1 MDKLLLIDGSSYL
14 YRAYYAMPDMRVKAG
29 DRASAP
35 TGALHGM
42 VNMLESLRKNEPA
55 MLGACVFDA
64 PGPTFRNE
72 WYAQYKA
79 NRPAM
84 PEDLAAQIEPIH
96 QVVRLLGW
104 PLLIIPGIEADD
116 VIGTLA
122 CLGKRAGFEVLISTG
137 DKDMAQLVN
146 SHVTLVNTMTG
157 ERLDEAG
164 VKQKF
169 GVPPDR
175 IVDYLTLIG
184 DTVDNVPG
192 VNKVGPK
199 TAVKWIN
206 EYGSLGGVVE
216 AAPDMKGAAGENLRQ
231 ALDWLPQGKRL
242 LTIVTGCDLS
252 AQVQGLPKL
261 DALRLQPVNKPALR
275 DFLQRYGFRKK
286 VQQLD
291 QELGNETKASK
302 SSVTAHSDLF
312 GTLNESNSAGSSMS
326 TQSGQAAHY
335 ELVLDW
341 DAFNVCLAAIEKAEL
356 VALDTET
363 DSLEPMQARI
373 VGLSFSVTP
382 YSGWYIPL
390 AHDYTGAP
398 VQLPLQEVLDK
409 LTPWLESEQAAKVG
423 QNIKYDMHVFA
434 NHGIAVKGYMHD
446 TMLQSYVLEAHRQHS
461 LESLALRHLN
471 RKGVSYED
479 LCGKGVHQIPFSQVD
494 VQQAGNYSS
503 EDSDM
508 TLDVHRKLWPAIEA
522 TQKASEETGAG
533 LARIYALEMQTSR
546 VLTRMERVGVLID
559 VQELARQS
567 QALSERITA
576 IEQQAFDL
584 AGGQFNLGSPKQIG
598 EIFFEKLGLPVVK
611 KTAKGAPSTDEE
623 VLEKL
628 ALDFPLPAKI
638 LEYRSL
644 SKLKST
650 YTDKLPQ
657 MVNPATGR
665 VHTNYAQAVAVTGRL
680 ASNDPNLQNIPVRT
694 EEGRRIRTAFIASPG
709 CTIASADYSQIELR
723 IMAHLSGDEGLLTA
737 FSQGQDVHRAT
748 ASEVFGVSP
757 ENVTAQQR
765 RYAKVI
771 NFGLIYGMSAYGLA
785 SNLEIETSAAK
796 AWIDRYFQRYPGVR
810 RYMDETR
817 QRAKE
822 QGYVETVF
830 GRRLYLPEINSPNG
844 PRRAA
849 AERAAINAP
858 MQGTAA
864 DLIKMAMIAMQN
876 ALDER
881 QGGTKM
887 IMQVH
892 DELIFEVP
900 EAEVVWI
907 KQEVPRVMAAV
918 AALKVPLVADIG
930 IGSNW
935 DEAH

>member
-122 CLGKRAGFEVLISTG
+122 CLGKHAGFEVLISTG

-206 EYGSLGGVVE
+206 EYGSLDGVVE

-242 LTIVTGCDLS
+242 LTIVTDCDLS
-252 AQVQGLPKL
+252 GQVQGLPDL
-261 DALRLQPVNKPALR
+261 EALRLQSVNKPALM

-286 VQQLD
+286 VQQLN
-291 QELGNETKASK
+291 QELGNETAASK

-312 GTLNESNSAGSSMS
+312 GPLNESNSAGSSMS

-341 DAFNVCLAAIEKAEL
+341 DAFKVCLAAIKKAEL

-434 NHGIAVKGYMHD
+434 NHGITVKGYMHD

-479 LCGKGVHQIPFSQVD
+479 LCGKGVHQIAFSQVD

-559 VQELARQS
+559 VQELAHQS

-657 MVNPATGR
+657 MVNPVTGR

-864 DLIKMAMIAMQN
+864 DLIKMAMIAMQS
-876 ALDER
+876 ALDAR